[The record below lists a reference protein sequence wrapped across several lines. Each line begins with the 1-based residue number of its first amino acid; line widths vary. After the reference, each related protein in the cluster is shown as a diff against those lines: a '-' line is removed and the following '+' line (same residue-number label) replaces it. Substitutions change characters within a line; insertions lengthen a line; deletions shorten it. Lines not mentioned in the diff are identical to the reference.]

1 MLDIRDSTKKSSGGI
16 ISESPLSSASHR
28 VANPLSSARPYASSP
43 AVSLRRGDTLW
54 EVAEKKLGDG
64 DRWRELRKADGS
76 RFTSQEAKRLP
87 VGTRV
92 YLPDAKPVVVSSEPF
107 AKGITS
113 RNNFNA
119 ATPSKGKAWTSV
131 SPSLV
136 SKTSKVSSQLLT
148 PEDVRRDKYLNPS
161 NPPNKS
167 SQSENSSPTSNNQL
181 NLISGAAKG
190 IYLGRN
196 IPANRLSSKTVPT
209 EASRAAKPLV
219 LSVTDENGKRLIKP
233 VPLRRVRF
241 SQGDISPHLRDK
253 TPYKQVVEGMKK
265 HGWDYTKEPPDMVKF
280 EGKKLTIGKIKIP
293 IGRGHYTSLDN
304 RRIRAAKDA
313 GIKKIPARV
322 HHESDSIRHDVPSKP
337 GSAGK
342 DVASRFKLKKTT
354 FSEPKT
360 AKTHK
365 PGNKPNNWGEAA
377 KFRAADQRAR
387 GYQDFP
393 LKGRKSLP
401 VFKPELP
408 ETRTQTSRLPR
419 FKGNSRLTSSAVGAT
434 KSVAKSGA
442 TSAALRGASR
452 IAAPVAVGL
461 DVWQLKNAYQ
471 KDGFGKEFRK
481 TAGSVAGGWGGAAAG
496 AAIGS
501 AIFPGVGT
509 VVGGVVGGIAGSAWG
524 DDIEQ
529 GAETVGKEIVG
540 GAKKVWNK
548 LFG

>member
-1 MLDIRDSTKKSSGGI
+1 MLDIKDSTKKSSGAI
-16 ISESPLSSASHR
+16 VSESPLSSASR
-28 VANPLSSARPYASSP
+28 RLANPLSSVRPHASAP
-43 AVSLRRGDTLW
+43 AVSLRQGDTLW
-54 EVAEKKLGDG
+54 EVAEKKLGSG
-64 DRWRELRKADGS
+64 DRWGELRKADGS

-87 VGTRV
+87 IGTRV
-92 YLPDAKPVVVSSEPF
+92 YLPEAKPGVVSSKPV
-107 AKGITS
+107 AKSITS

-119 ATPSKGKAWTSV
+119 ATPSKGKAWTSI

-136 SKTSKVSSQLLT
+136 SQTSKVSSQLLT

-167 SQSENSSPTSNNQL
+167 SQSKNSSPTSNSQL

-196 IPANRLSSKTVPT
+196 IPANRLSSKTLPT

-241 SQGDISPHLRDK
+241 SQGDISPQLRDK

-293 IGRGHYTSLDN
+293 ISRGHYTSLDN

-354 FSEPKT
+354 FTDPKT
-360 AKTHK
+360 AKAHK
-365 PGNKPNNWGEAA
+365 VGNKPSNWGEAA

-393 LKGRKSLP
+393 LTGKKSLP
-401 VFKPELP
+401 IFKPELP

-419 FKGNSRLTSSAVGAT
+419 AVGAT
-434 KSVAKSGA
+434 KSVAESGA
-442 TSAALRGASR
+442 TRAVLRGASK

-529 GAETVGKEIVG
+529 GAETVGKNIAG